1 MRFSIFSVRIVN
13 TDRII
18 TLFLCVSNFSMS
30 ELPRTDK
37 LYHFSVS
44 FLIFLCVLEKT
55 LGKIVIFLCVLKKTH
70 RQNKKRTKLINFPL
84 VLT

>member
-1 MRFSIFSVRIVN
+1 
-13 TDRII
+13 
-18 TLFLCVSNFSMS
+18 MS

-70 RQNKKRTKLINFPL
+70 RQNKKTHKTNQFSTSVDMKGHNGAIGEGGTGISRDGKM
-84 VLT
+84 